1 MGWQFYDEAIEM
13 MRRRFGYFP
22 QFFLWRG
29 RVYEVDSVDRC
40 WEIGRRRDRP
50 ARRCFRV
57 EVGGATLD
65 LYRDL
70 EAGTWHLRRARWYP
84 GSVAAARI
92 VLPTRLREAFPG
104 TTGVGYGGSGP

>member
-13 MRRRFGYFP
+13 MQRRFGYFP
-22 QFFLWRG
+22 HHFFWRG

-40 WEIGRRRDRP
+40 WELGRRRGRP

-70 EAGTWHLRRARWYP
+70 EVGTWHLRRARWHS
-84 GSVAAARI
+84 GSVVAARLT
-92 VLPTRLREAFPG
+92 LPTRLREAFPESRG
-104 TTGVGYGGSGP
+104 AG